1 MRSPDVQVGRLDTR
15 LPRRTWSMRRAG
27 RPLVLCIVSLMII
40 APIYLNVV
48 NALLPLKYRLA
59 YPPPLY
65 PKDPT
70 LNAFSLAIRQGSM
83 IRYFVNS
90 TVVATAITIGEV
102 TTAALA
108 AYAFTFLEFPFRRAL
123 FWAIVGSG
131 LVPFEAIVIGNFH
144 TVARLHWIDSYPALI
159 VPFLASSFGVFLL
172 SRAFRTV
179 PVDLIGAAQLD
190 GCGHLRILRY
200 VVVPV
205 ARPAIGAL
213 GVLSFL
219 GAWNQYLWPL
229 LVTNRPD
236 RRTIP
241 IGLRQLAG
249 GELNSATVLSAAA
262 VLTLIPVL
270 GLLAVFNRQLVRG
283 LTAGFVGK

>member
-1 MRSPDVQVGRLDTR
+1 ADVPVGQAGR
-15 LPRRTWSMRRAG
+15 RRTRHRGSMRRVG
-27 RPLVLCIVSLMII
+27 RPLMLCIVALVIL
-40 APIYLNVV
+40 APIYLNLV
-48 NALLPLKYRLA
+48 NALLPSKYRLA

-70 LNAFSLAIRQGSM
+70 FSAFSLAIRRGSM

-90 TVVATAITIGEV
+90 AVVATAITIGEV
-102 TTAALA
+102 ITASLA
-108 AYAFTFLEFPFRRAL
+108 AYAFAFVEFPFRRTL
-123 FWAIVGSG
+123 FWVIVGSG

-172 SRAFRTV
+172 TRAFRAV

-190 GCGHLRILRY
+190 GSGHLGILRH

-205 ARPAIGAL
+205 ARPSIGAL

-262 VLTLIPVL
+262 VLSLIPVL
-270 GLLAVFNRQLVRG
+270 GLLALFNRQLVRG
-283 LTAGFVGK
+283 LTAGFVGQ

>member
-1 MRSPDVQVGRLDTR
+1 MRSSDVSFGRCR
-15 LPRRTWSMRRAG
+15 AARKWSICRAG
-27 RPLVLCIVSLMII
+27 RLLVLCAVSIVILL
-40 APIYLNVV
+40 PIYLNVV
-48 NALLPLKYRLA
+48 NALLPVKYRLA

-70 LNAFSLAIRQGSM
+70 LSAFSLAISRGSM

-102 TTAALA
+102 VTASLA
-108 AYAFTFLEFPFRRAL
+108 AYAFTFLDFPFRRPL
-123 FWAIVGSG
+123 FWSIVGSG
-131 LVPFEAIVIGNFH
+131 IVPFEAIVIGNFQ

-179 PVDLIGAAQLD
+179 PADLIGSAQLD
-190 GCGHLRILRY
+190 GCGHLRILRH
-200 VVVPV
+200 VIVPV
-205 ARPAIGAL
+205 TRPAIGAL
-213 GVLSFL
+213 AVLSFL

-241 IGLRQLAG
+241 IGLRSLAG
-249 GELNSATVLSAAA
+249 GELNSFTVLSAAA
-262 VLTLIPVL
+262 VLTLIPILV
-270 GLLAVFNRQLVRG
+270 LLAVFNRQLVRG
-283 LTAGFVGK
+283 LTAGLVGR